1 MIHHADSPAV
11 PVSNF
16 RCSLMIDRTTK
27 LQRSRQITCLMV
39 EICADG
45 FFDVVCAQTHSQ
57 SDMGSALV

>member
-1 MIHHADSPAV
+1 
-11 PVSNF
+11 
-16 RCSLMIDRTTK
+16 MIDRTTK